1 VSGPAFVTGGSGFVG
16 GALLERLVADER
28 EVRALA
34 RSDEAAAIV
43 SERGATPAAGDVLD
57 LEGLAG
63 AMQGCEVVF
72 HAAGVNAMCLRDPR
86 PMLRANVE
94 GSGNVIVAA
103 RRAGV
108 RRVVYTSSAS
118 AIGEPHGTVGRED
131 SPHRGSFLSSY
142 ERSKY
147 LAERR
152 VLAWSEG
159 LGVDVVCVNPSSV
172 QGPGRTGGSARLLLD
187 LANGRLPALV
197 DVTLS
202 IVDVADCTQA
212 HLLAEERGSPGE
224 RYVVSGVTL
233 TVREAVEL
241 LRAVAGVPER
251 ARFVP
256 SWVVRAGGST
266 VEAVARLARRDPP
279 VCREAVR
286 TLLHGH
292 RYDGS
297 RAERELGL
305 RYTPL
310 EETLI
315 RTLTWYAERGLTP
328 PPCGAGSR
336 PSEGAP

>member
-1 VSGPAFVTGGSGFVG
+1 MTGPTLVTGGSGFVG
-16 GALLERLVADER
+16 GALLERLVTDGR
-28 EVRALA
+28 DVRALA
-34 RSDEAAAIV
+34 RSDEAAATV
-43 SERGATPAAGDVLD
+43 SARGATPIAGDVFD

-63 AMQGCEVVF
+63 AMHGCEIVF

-152 VLAWSEG
+152 VFAWAEG

-197 DVTLS
+197 DATIS

-212 HLLAEERGSPGE
+212 HVLAEERGVPGQ
-224 RYVVSGVTL
+224 RYVVSGATL
-233 TVREAVEL
+233 TMREAVGL
-241 LRAVAGVPER
+241 LRRIAGVPER

-256 SWVVRAGGST
+256 SLVVRAGGSA
-266 VEAVARLARRDPP
+266 VEAVAWLARRDPP

-310 EETLI
+310 EETLV
-315 RTLTWYAERGLTP
+315 RTLAWYGERGLAP
-328 PPCGAGSR
+328 PPLGLGSR
-336 PSEGAP
+336 PPEDAP

>member
-1 VSGPAFVTGGSGFVG
+1 MTGRALVTGGSGFVG
-16 GALLERLVADER
+16 GALLERLVAEGR

-34 RSDEAAAIV
+34 RSDGAAATV
-43 SERGATPAAGDVLD
+43 SGRGATPVVGDVLD
-57 LEGLAG
+57 LEALAG

-72 HAAGVNAMCLRDPR
+72 HAAGVNAMCQRDPR
-86 PMLRANVE
+86 PMLRANIE

-118 AIGEPHGTVGRED
+118 ALGEFRGTVGRED
-131 SPHRGSFLSSY
+131 SPHRGRFLSSY

-187 LANGRLPALV
+187 LANGRLPVLV
-197 DVTLS
+197 DATIS

-212 HLLAEERGSPGE
+212 HILAEDRGAPGD
-224 RYVVSGVTL
+224 RYVVSGATL
-233 TVREAVEL
+233 TMREAVAL
-241 LRAVAGVPER
+241 LRRIAGVPER

-256 SWVVRAGGST
+256 PLVVRAGGSA
-266 VEAVARLARRDPP
+266 VEAFSRLARRDPP

-310 EETLI
+310 EETLV
-315 RTLTWYAERGLTP
+315 RTLTWYAERGLSP
-328 PPCGAGSR
+328 PPRDRGSR